1 MSLPACPC
9 VSFNVVISYFS
20 ELFSNTDPATFVPPY
35 QTAAIPWLIW
45 ESSVVLPL
53 WQVYLAL
60 IQATKTVRST
70 TASEPKAAADSGSES
85 SESQGETSG
94 PSHVSEMDF
103 LRNLLSRSLDLHER
117 QPEKVLEE
125 LSIEGIAKY
134 ILNKKCEKIICMVGA
149 GISTSAGIPDFRSP
163 GTGLYHNLQK
173 YNLPY
178 PEAIFETDYFKQH
191 PEPFFALAKE
201 LYPGQFKPT
210 VSHYFMRMLR
220 DKGLLLRC
228 YTQNIDTLERVVGLQ
243 DEDLIEAHGTFYTSH
258 CTNRTCNKLYNLD
271 WMKTQIFTKPLP
283 KCEECNSVVKPD
295 IVFFGDSL
303 PQRFFATIESDFPKC
318 DLLIIMGT
326 SLQVQPFAS
335 LASRVSDTTP
345 RLLINKEVTQQ
356 SDPMMALLG
365 LGSSF
370 DFDSSKAYRD
380 VAYVGS
386 CDDGCLALADL
397 LGWKEE
403 LEDIVK
409 KEHAV
414 IDGKAEGA
422 QDTAK
427 PPAVDVKKDDPKP
440 KEREPTADTR
450 TEKPAS

>member
-1 MSLPACPC
+1 MSLVYPI
-9 VSFNVVISYFS
+9 VYFLWS
-20 ELFSNTDPATFVPPY
+20 DLFFLQLPHHHSNNSQVL
-35 QTAAIPWLIW
+35 QIHERLN
-45 ESSVVLPL
+45 ESRNCWRNS
-53 WQVYLAL
+53 
-60 IQATKTVRST
+60 S
-70 TASEPKAAADSGSES
+70 ASEPKTGADSGSES
-85 SESQGETSG
+85 SESQGETSE

-103 LRNLLSRSLDLHER
+103 LRNLLSRSLDLRER
-117 QPEKVLEE
+117 QPDKVLEE

-345 RLLINKEVTQQ
+345 RLLINKEVSQQ
-356 SDPMMALLG
+356 
-365 LGSSF
+365 
-370 DFDSSKAYRD
+370 
-380 VAYVGS
+380 VG
-386 CDDGCLALADL
+386 
-397 LGWKEE
+397 
-403 LEDIVK
+403 
-409 KEHAV
+409 
-414 IDGKAEGA
+414 
-422 QDTAK
+422 
-427 PPAVDVKKDDPKP
+427 
-440 KEREPTADTR
+440 TR
-450 TEKPAS
+450 TKNAPAEPFSNFTH

>member
-1 MSLPACPC
+1 MGRCRVTLQNRRQTLTLE
-9 VSFNVVISYFS
+9 VRYLNIFS
-20 ELFSNTDPATFVPPY
+20 VFQN
-35 QTAAIPWLIW
+35 
-45 ESSVVLPL
+45 
-53 WQVYLAL
+53 
-60 IQATKTVRST
+60 
-70 TASEPKAAADSGSES
+70 
-85 SESQGETSG
+85 SESQGEASES
-94 PSHVSEMDF
+94 PDVSEMDF
-103 LRNLLSRSLDLHER
+103 LRNLLSRSLNLREQ
-117 QPEKVLEE
+117 QPKKVLED

-134 ILNKKCEKIICMVGA
+134 ILNSKCEKIICMVGA

-173 YNLPY
+173 YHLPY

-210 VSHYFMRMLR
+210 VCHYFMRMLR

-243 DEDLIEAHGTFYTSH
+243 DEDLIEAHGTFHTSH
-258 CTNRTCNKLYNLD
+258 CTNRACNKLYSLE

-283 KCEECNSVVKPD
+283 KCEECDSVVKPD
-295 IVFFGDSL
+295 IIFFGDSL
-303 PQRFFATIESDFPKC
+303 PQRFFPAMESDFPKC

-335 LASRVSDTTP
+335 LANRVSDTTP
-345 RLLINKEVTQQ
+345 RLLINKEITQQ
-356 SDPMMALLG
+356 HDPMMALLG
-365 LGSSF
+365 LGSSL
-370 DFDSSKAYRD
+370 DFDSSRAYRD

-409 KEHAV
+409 KEHAM
-414 IDGKAEGA
+414 IDSKTEGA
-422 QDTAK
+422 QDTGKA
-427 PPAVDVKKDDPKP
+427 PAADMKKDDP
-440 KEREPTADTR
+440 EARGHEPAARQQDR
-450 TEKPAS
+450 

>member
-1 MSLPACPC
+1 
-9 VSFNVVISYFS
+9 
-20 ELFSNTDPATFVPPY
+20 
-35 QTAAIPWLIW
+35 
-45 ESSVVLPL
+45 
-53 WQVYLAL
+53 
-60 IQATKTVRST
+60 
-70 TASEPKAAADSGSES
+70 
-85 SESQGETSG
+85 
-94 PSHVSEMDF
+94 MDF
-103 LRNLLSRSLDLHER
+103 LRNLLSRSLDLRER
-117 QPEKVLEE
+117 QPDKVLEE

-345 RLLINKEVTQQ
+345 RLLINKEVSQQ
-356 SDPMMALLG
+356 
-365 LGSSF
+365 
-370 DFDSSKAYRD
+370 
-380 VAYVGS
+380 VG
-386 CDDGCLALADL
+386 
-397 LGWKEE
+397 
-403 LEDIVK
+403 
-409 KEHAV
+409 
-414 IDGKAEGA
+414 
-422 QDTAK
+422 
-427 PPAVDVKKDDPKP
+427 
-440 KEREPTADTR
+440 TR
-450 TEKPAS
+450 TKNAPAEPFSNFTH

>member
-1 MSLPACPC
+1 
-9 VSFNVVISYFS
+9 
-20 ELFSNTDPATFVPPY
+20 
-35 QTAAIPWLIW
+35 
-45 ESSVVLPL
+45 
-53 WQVYLAL
+53 
-60 IQATKTVRST
+60 
-70 TASEPKAAADSGSES
+70 
-85 SESQGETSG
+85 
-94 PSHVSEMDF
+94 MDF
-103 LRNLLSRSLDLHER
+103 LRNLLSRSLDLREQ
-117 QPEKVLEE
+117 QPTNILDE
-125 LSIEGIAKY
+125 LSLGGIAKY

-173 YNLPY
+173 YELPY
-178 PEAIFETDYFKQH
+178 PEAIFETGYFKQH

-210 VSHYFMRMLR
+210 VCHYFMRMLR
-220 DKGLLLRC
+220 DKKLLLRC
-228 YTQNIDTLERVVGLQ
+228 YTQNIDTLERVVGLK

-258 CTNRTCNKLYNLD
+258 CTNSVCRKQYNLE

-283 KCEECNSVVKPD
+283 KCEQCNSVVKPD
-295 IVFFGDSL
+295 IVFFGESL
-303 PQRFFATIESDFPKC
+303 PQRFFATMESDFPKC

-345 RLLINKEVTQQ
+345 RLLINKEITRQGNPV
-356 SDPMMALLG
+356 MALLG
-365 LGSSF
+365 LGASF
-370 DFDSSKAYRD
+370 NFDSEKAYRD

-409 KEHAV
+409 KEHAL
-414 IDGKAEGA
+414 IDGKIQGA
-422 QDTAK
+422 QG
-427 PPAVDVKKDDPKP
+427 
-440 KEREPTADTR
+440 TADPQAPEEKESEPEVKR
-450 TEKPAS
+450 NEQVADTEKVDTPAS